1 MADVKKIN
9 GYAIKDEFAR
19 QIANIANNKFLI
31 DDSLYNVYFHWIGE
45 SGQQRLEIFITF
57 IDTNTKLMIQ
67 FTYAGELNFFVT
79 NDNGATWSLIWTK

>member
-19 QIANIANNKFLI
+19 QIANIANNKLLL
-31 DDSLYNVYFHWIGE
+31 DDSLYNVYFHWVGVD
-45 SGQQRLEIFITF
+45 GQQRLEIFITF

-67 FTYAGELNFFVT
+67 LTYAGALNFFVT
-79 NDNGATWSLIWTK
+79 NDNGTTWSLIWSK